1 MMSKT
6 QAGTLAVLSIVL
18 AAVSAAALAQYSASD
33 PRSTIYNNESLRR
46 EDEIKRN
53 EEAARRQS
61 DQGQSSGGAPV
72 GSQYNAQTQA
82 DLKAARARLLK
93 MAPLPD
99 ARNPLL
105 GRWRVE
111 GAARSR
117 KKDDMSTLMGMLN
130 NPGGAMCETLF
141 GSGVTEFKP
150 KTWSSIDSYGDDSLG
165 PIHYRGEGKVVWAVP
180 ESKMFNFFG
189 FEFASPDRMTL
200 VGIEGCTLVRAGA
213 AAPSATT
220 APPGNARA
228 AVAGPSMAHKAGTL
242 PQVAAVAPSPPPSTL
257 SRPSPEVCRNTL
269 LDKLGVVGVNQVRA
283 MSDVRFKDMPIEG
296 KVPNSNNLRIDLRGS
311 ACDDPR
317 VKATLYDFDANG
329 MLQSITYVWDRPPGP
344 APAPIFNERVSTLSR
359 FHTLPP
365 PQTPGRLQADTSI
378 GRLIIEDLPERNLL
392 LEAYKAK
399 K

>member
-6 QAGTLAVLSIVL
+6 QAGTTAVLSIVL

-33 PRSTIYNNESLRR
+33 PRSNIYNNESLRR

-72 GSQYNAQTQA
+72 GSQHNAQTQA

-200 VGIEGCTLVRAGA
+200 VGVEGCTLVRAGA

-228 AVAGPSMAHKAGTL
+228 AAASSSNAAGSRGTAASCRCCAIG
-242 PQVAAVAPSPPPSTL
+242 AAV
-257 SRPSPEVCRNTL
+257 N
-269 LDKLGVVGVNQVRA
+269 
-283 MSDVRFKDMPIEG
+283 
-296 KVPNSNNLRIDLRGS
+296 
-311 ACDDPR
+311 AC
-317 VKATLYDFDANG
+317 
-329 MLQSITYVWDRPPGP
+329 
-344 APAPIFNERVSTLSR
+344 APAPGS
-359 FHTLPP
+359 LPP
-365 PQTPGRLQADTSI
+365 DAARPTRQGRRQPGAAAGRHALQGNAGRQGAELAKPAHRRARQRL
-378 GRLIIEDLPERNLL
+378 R
-392 LEAYKAK
+392 
-399 K
+399 